1 MDMLRKTTLTVA
13 LLLIAAL
20 TITACGGGEAST
32 DTSASTGDELFQQT
46 TIGSLAG
53 CKTCHSLEPGVII
66 IGPSLAG
73 IGTLA
78 ESRVTG
84 VSAEDFLRQSIL
96 DPNAHL
102 VEGFPANVMPNTYQ
116 KQLTEEQ
123 VEALVNYMLALK

>member
-1 MDMLRKTTLTVA
+1 MLRKTTLTVA

-20 TITACGGGEAST
+20 TITACGGGDTGSNSST
-32 DTSASTGDELFQQT
+32 STGDELFQEA

-53 CKTCHSLEPGVII
+53 CKTCHSLEPDVVI

-84 VSAEDFLRQSIL
+84 VLAEDYLRQSIL

-123 VEALVNYMLALK
+123 IEALVNYMLTLK

>member
-1 MDMLRKTTLTVA
+1 MLRKTTLTVA
-13 LLLIAAL
+13 LLLITAL
-20 TITACGGGEAST
+20 TITACGGGDTGSNSST
-32 DTSASTGDELFQQT
+32 STGDELFQEA

-53 CKTCHSLEPGVII
+53 CKTCHSLEPDVVI

-84 VSAEDFLRQSIL
+84 VLAEDYLRQSIL

-123 VEALVNYMLALK
+123 IEALVNYMLTLK

>member
-1 MDMLRKTTLTVA
+1 MLRKTTLTVA

-20 TITACGGGEAST
+20 TITACGGGDTGSNSST
-32 DTSASTGDELFQQT
+32 STGDELFQEA

-53 CKTCHSLEPGVII
+53 CKTCHSLEPDVVI

-84 VSAEDFLRQSIL
+84 VLAEDYLRQSIL

-123 VEALVNYMLALK
+123 IDALVNYMLTLK

>member
-1 MDMLRKTTLTVA
+1 MLRKTTLTVA
-13 LLLIAAL
+13 LLLIVAL
-20 TITACGGGEAST
+20 TITACGGGDKGSNSST
-32 DTSASTGDELFQQT
+32 STCDELFQEA

-53 CKTCHSLEPGVII
+53 CKTCHSLEPDVVI

-84 VSAEDFLRQSIL
+84 VLAEDYLRQSIL

-123 VEALVNYMLALK
+123 IEALVNYMLTLK

>member
-20 TITACGGGEAST
+20 TITACGGGETST
-32 DTSASTGDELFQQT
+32 DTSTSTGDELFQQT

-53 CKTCHSLEPGVII
+53 CKTCHSLEPEVVI

-78 ESRVTG
+78 ESRVAG
-84 VSAEDFLRQSIL
+84 VSAEDYLMQSIL
-96 DPNAHL
+96 DPNVHL
-102 VEGFPANVMPNTYQ
+102 VEGYPANVMPNTYQ
-116 KQLTEEQ
+116 KQLTEDQ
-123 VEALVNYMLALK
+123 LEALVNYMLALK

>member
-1 MDMLRKTTLTVA
+1 MLRKTTLTVA

-20 TITACGGGEAST
+20 TITACGGGDTGSNSST
-32 DTSASTGDELFQQT
+32 STGDELFQEA

-53 CKTCHSLEPGVII
+53 CKTCHSLEPEVVI

-84 VSAEDFLRQSIL
+84 VLAEDYLRQSIL

-123 VEALVNYMLALK
+123 IEALVNYMLTLK

>member
-1 MDMLRKTTLTVA
+1 MLRKTTLTVA

-20 TITACGGGEAST
+20 TITACGGGDTGSNSST
-32 DTSASTGDELFQQT
+32 STGDELFQEA

-53 CKTCHSLEPGVII
+53 CKTCHSLEPEVVI

-84 VSAEDFLRQSIL
+84 VLAADYLRQSIL

-123 VEALVNYMLALK
+123 IEALVNYMLTLK